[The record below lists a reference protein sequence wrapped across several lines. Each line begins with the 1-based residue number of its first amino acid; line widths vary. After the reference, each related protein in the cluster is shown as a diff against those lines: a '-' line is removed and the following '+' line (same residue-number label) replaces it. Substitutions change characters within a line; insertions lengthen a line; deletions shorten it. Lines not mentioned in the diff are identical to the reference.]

1 MDAGRGATP
10 GHQTGGMRQTLRV
23 LTVALMPMFGLA
35 APSPARAD
43 GPNLE
48 PGRWSGGAGVGFW
61 ANTPDGVEFG
71 LAAHAEYLW
80 TRTFSVGPLAQYA
93 GAGNDH
99 LVGVTVQAK
108 RWWGIPGTRRPVR
121 LAVQGGLG
129 YLWADIEDADTGAA
143 VTDSSFL
150 IPLGIAVDY
159 AVSRR
164 VAVTVEVLVNLTA
177 LGEKVRVGD
186 REVDLRTNVMPA
198 LYLGVRF

>member
-1 MDAGRGATP
+1 MTGRRGAA
-10 GHQTGGMRQTLRV
+10 GVRQALAV
-23 LTVALMPMFGLA
+23 LTLA
-35 APSPARAD
+35 AMPVVAEAD
-43 GPNLE
+43 VSDLAA
-48 PGRWSGGAGVGFW
+48 GRWSGGAGVGFW

-71 LAAHAEYLW
+71 FEGHAEYFW

-99 LVGVTVQAK
+99 LVGVSVQAK
-108 RWWGIPGTRRPVR
+108 HWWVIPGTRRPTR

-129 YLWADIEDADTGAA
+129 YLWGDIEDADTGAA

-150 IPLGIAVDY
+150 IPLGIALEY

-164 VAVTVEVLVNLTA
+164 VAATVAVLVNLAA

-186 REVDLRTNVMPA
+186 REVDLRANVMPA